1 MANER
6 KGRQGEILNLAEGC
20 MVSYLS
26 NPSHITEPLLGRMN
40 NKNLAVAKMADRP
53 RAIWGRTRLLP
64 LKDGG
69 RADLDLTQYHW
80 DQYQPACK
88 ASSRSLQPFCH
99 SARVTDGPRRTDR
112 LTDTSDSF
120 AIGLAR
126 PHRSAKKPSACPC
139 RMHILRISD
148 NCLVEWV
155 VLHFYHSTV
164 AHCLTLVLLF
174 GNVISQM
181 TMQIMQICNN

>member
-99 SARVTDGPRRTDR
+99 SARARHRRSETDGQTDGHVGQLR
-112 LTDTSDSF
+112 
-120 AIGLAR
+120 
-126 PHRSAKKPSACPC
+126 H
-139 RMHILRISD
+139 RISSTSSVCQKTISMSLQ
-148 NCLVEWV
+148 NA
-155 VLHFYHSTV
+155 HF
-164 AHCLTLVLLF
+164 A
-174 GNVISQM
+174 N
-181 TMQIMQICNN
+181 